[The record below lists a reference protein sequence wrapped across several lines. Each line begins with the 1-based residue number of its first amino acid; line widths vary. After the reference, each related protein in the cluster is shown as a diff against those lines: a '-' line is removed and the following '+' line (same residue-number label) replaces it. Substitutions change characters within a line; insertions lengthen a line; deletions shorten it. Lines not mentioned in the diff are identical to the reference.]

1 MKKLFWLPLLLVVL
15 LIFSCSEDP
24 VSPTDTGGIGGGT
37 GGGGTGSVTFQVSL
51 VQDNQQNYYFEF
63 KPSVDVIVTLIT
75 VNCAAANVT
84 NVQVQGD
91 GTTVYKSTEPAY
103 IQIPDPNILAQ
114 GQQWSFVI
122 AGKIGSTT
130 GTAYSVTANYT
141 IQ

>member
-1 MKKLFWLPLLLVVL
+1 MKKLLWLPLLFVVL

-63 KPSVDVIVTLIT
+63 KPSVDVVISTIT
-75 VNCAAANVT
+75 VNCTAANV
-84 NVQVQGD
+84 NNEQIQGD
-91 GTTVYKSTEPAY
+91 GTSVYKNTEPVY

-122 AGKIGSTT
+122 AGKIGSST